1 MRRTR
6 AVALLSLL
14 LTGCNVGP
22 KYKRPDIRPPT
33 DFYAERQINASSEAD
48 LAWWDLFKDPVLQ
61 GLIREALKN
70 NYDLQTALARVE
82 QERALAGVTRSQY
95 FPQVGYGAG
104 ITGQRD
110 PAPLIASHT
119 YYSYNLGTVWE
130 IDLFGRIRRLN
141 EQQRAVYF
149 ASEEARRDVRLVVVA
164 EVAQGYFQLRALDA
178 DLEVARRTVKS
189 FQDTLDLFQN
199 KFAGGAASGL
209 EVARA
214 RAALAN
220 VAAVIP
226 DLQRQVVAQEVAL
239 NLLLGRNPGPIDRGS
254 ALTEQ
259 FDPPDVPTGL
269 PSQLLERRP
278 DLHEAEENLIAAN
291 ANVGVAKANFFP
303 TISLTGVFGGISPQ
317 LSELTGAGKAW
328 SLAGNLAGPLFT
340 AGRLKNEYRAALAQR
355 DQAKIAFEKS
365 VTQAFGEVSESLSA
379 HQELAKAYREQ
390 LNSVEAYRE
399 SVRLS
404 SIRYDTGLASYLEII
419 DAEIEMYPA
428 EQSAIIYDLG
438 RKVALVN
445 LYRALGGGWNLSDSQ
460 WITGNGAVAPARPP
474 TP

>member
-1 MRRTR
+1 MRRAGT
-6 AVALLSLL
+6 VALLSLL
-14 LTGCNVGP
+14 LTGCTVGP
-22 KYKRPDIRPPT
+22 KYKRPALQPPVE
-33 DFYAERQINASSEAD
+33 FYAERQIDASSEAD

-70 NYDLQTALARVE
+70 NYDLQIALARVE

-95 FPQVGYGAG
+95 FPQVGYGAS
-104 ITGQRD
+104 ISGQQ
-110 PAPLIASHT
+110 APLIENHT
-119 YYSYNLGTVWE
+119 YYAYNFSALWE
-130 IDLFGRIRRLN
+130 IDLFGRIRKLN
-141 EQQRAVYF
+141 EAQRAVYF
-149 ASEEARRDVRLVVVA
+149 ASEDARRDVRLLVLSD
-164 EVAQGYFQLRALDA
+164 VAQGYFQLRALDA
-178 DLEVARRTVKS
+178 DLEIARRTVTS
-189 FQDTLDLFQN
+189 FQDTLDIFQK
-199 KFAGGAASGL
+199 KFEGGAASGL

-214 RAALAN
+214 QAALAN

-226 DLQRQVVAQEVAL
+226 DLRRQVVAQEVAL

-254 ALTEQ
+254 TLTEQ
-259 FDPPDVPTGL
+259 FDPPEVPTGL

-278 DLHEAEENLIAAN
+278 DLHQAEETLIAAN

-303 TISLTGVFGGISPQ
+303 TISLTGAFGGVSPQ
-317 LSELTGAGKAW
+317 LSELTGTGKAW

-355 DQAKIAFEKS
+355 DQAKIAFEKT
-365 VTQAFGEVSESLSA
+365 VTQAFGEVSTSLSA
-379 HQELAKAYREQ
+379 HQELAKSYKEQ

-404 SIRYDTGLASYLEII
+404 SIRYDSGLANYLEII
-419 DAEIEMYPA
+419 DAQIQMYPA
-428 EQSAIIYDLG
+428 ERSAIIYDLG

-460 WITGNGAVAPARPP
+460 WISSSKTSAPVQSP